1 MMQASIINGLLRQ
14 LLPIQPA
21 ILSEATW
28 GITVVDPF
36 TAANFKD
43 PLVVSRPLFPMIP
56 FECSYVLPSHQHRP
70 KAVEDF
76 IHKVK
81 EHFEAV

>member
-1 MMQASIINGLLRQ
+1 M
-14 LLPIQPA
+14 
-21 ILSEATW
+21 
-28 GITVVDPF
+28 
-36 TAANFKD
+36 
-43 PLVVSRPLFPMIP
+43 VSRPLFPMIP

-76 IHKVK
+76 IHTVK